1 MDILSIA
8 IIAITASAMAVLLKQ
23 YHSEYSLLIG
33 LAAGLLIF
41 FIIINKIQPAID
53 EINRLMNGTKV
64 DTNYVAILFKC
75 LGVCFV
81 AQIASDACRD
91 AGESA
96 IASKVELAGKF
107 TVLLIALPLF
117 KQLADLALKLMSC

>member
-1 MDILSIA
+1 MDIFSIA
-8 IIAITASAMAVLLKQ
+8 GIAITAAAIAVLLRR

-33 LAAGLLIF
+33 LVAGLLIF
-41 FIIINKIQPAID
+41 FMVITKIQPAFD

-64 DTNYVAILFKC
+64 DTKYVMILFKC

-117 KQLADLALKLMSC
+117 GQIADLALKLMSD

>member
-1 MDILSIA
+1 MNIFSIA
-8 IIAITASAMAVLLKQ
+8 GIAVTACAIAVLLKK
-23 YHSEYSLLIG
+23 YHGEYSLMIG

-41 FIIINKIQPAID
+41 FMIISKIQPAFS
-53 EINRLMNGTKV
+53 EINSLMNGTKV
-64 DTNYVAILFKC
+64 DSKYTLILFKC
-75 LGVCFV
+75 LGVCFI

-96 IASKVELAGKF
+96 IAEKVELAGKF

-117 KQLADLALKLMSC
+117 AQIASLALKLMS

>member
-1 MDILSIA
+1 MNIFSIA
-8 IIAITASAMAVLLKQ
+8 GIAIAAAAIAVLLKR
-23 YHSEYSLLIG
+23 YNNVYSLLIG

-41 FIIINKIQPAID
+41 FMILNQIQPIFD
-53 EINRLMNGTKV
+53 EINKLMNGTKT
-64 DTNYVAILFKC
+64 DPKYVSILFKC

-81 AQIASDACRD
+81 SQIASDACRD
-91 AGESA
+91 AGETA

-117 KQLADLALKLMSC
+117 GEIADLALKLMSK